1 MNRRQFL
8 QSLAA
13 LGYGIALPAGTLA
26 EAPDAVIEQAW
37 EAAVGNPYT
46 FYVDSRGIISFSK
59 DELWARPRAELL
71 GLLPVTSTVG
81 LFKLADEVGAFGS
94 ILAEEHARQRALDP
108 AIAADWRSWV
118 RASRRDTEA
127 GLIRRA
133 NAWLEE
139 IAAPADWRLADLKGY
154 TDRGEALVFFRDE
167 FGFND
172 LLGITILADGH
183 PGSAFVGARLQT
195 GLDEANLRAAANQLP
210 IHFVPWR
217 A

>member
-8 QSLAA
+8 QFLAA

-26 EAPDAVIEQAW
+26 DAPDAVIEQAW

-46 FYVDSRGIISFSK
+46 FYVDSRGIISFSN

-71 GLLPVTSTVG
+71 GLFPVTSTDD
-81 LFKLADEVGAFGS
+81 LFDLADEVGAFKS
-94 ILAEEHARQRALDP
+94 ILAEEHGHHLALDP
-108 AIAADWRSWV
+108 AIAADWRSWLMAA
-118 RASRRDTEA
+118 RGDTVT

-154 TDRGEALVFFRDE
+154 TDRGQALAFFRDE

-172 LLGITILADGH
+172 LFGIAILADGD
-183 PGSAFVGARLQT
+183 PGSAFVGTRLQT
-195 GLDEANLRAAANQLP
+195 GLDEANLRAVANRLP

-217 A
+217 C

>member
-13 LGYGIALPAGTLA
+13 LGYGIALPASTLA
-26 EAPDAVIEQAW
+26 DAPDAVIEQAW

-46 FYVDSRGIISFSK
+46 FYVDSRGILSFSK

-71 GLLPVTSTVG
+71 GLLPVTSTAG
-81 LFKLADEVGAFGS
+81 LFKLADEVGTFGS

-108 AIAADWRSWV
+108 TIASDWRSWV
-118 RASRRDTEA
+118 TAARRDTAA

-154 TDRGEALVFFRDE
+154 TDRGQALAFFRDE

-172 LLGITILADGH
+172 LFDIAIFADGD
-183 PGSAFVGARLQT
+183 PDSTFVGARLQT
-195 GLDEANLRAAANQLP
+195 GLDEANLRAVANRLP

>member
-26 EAPDAVIEQAW
+26 DAPETAIEQAW

-71 GLLPVTSTVG
+71 GLLPATARED
-81 LFKLADEVGAFGS
+81 LLNLADEVGAFKS
-94 ILAEEHARQRALDP
+94 ILADEHARQRALDP
-108 AIAADWRSWV
+108 AIAADWPSWLMSAQGGMV
-118 RASRRDTEA
+118 PA
-127 GLIRRA
+127 LIRRA
-133 NAWLEE
+133 NAWMAE
-139 IAAPADWRLADLKGY
+139 IATPADWRLADLKGY
-154 TDRGEALVFFRDE
+154 TDRGQALAFFRDD

-172 LLGITILADGH
+172 VLGIAIVADDH
-183 PGSAFVGARLQT
+183 PGNAFVGARLQA
-195 GLDEANLRAAANQLP
+195 GLDEANLLAAAKRLP
-210 IHFVPWR
+210 IRFEHWR
-217 A
+217 D